1 MSIDEEGTS
10 DTIRN
15 RLRKLDRK
23 MGEAERYWEE
33 LHKAL
38 SDPNYQ
44 PRPQP
49 VTPRR
54 QPSERHKSPR
64 AKGKRSAE
72 AEERRRRSDP
82 LGFSRRRSGSS
93 RSLSQDEGVE
103 PPVRRGQGSISSDA
117 DRTNGSLDGSSPASS
132 AVSPQENGV
141 IRKET
146 ASLAHARPAEAVPVY
161 ENQYVGAGTRP
172 KRSLLDVDLA
182 SPLCH
187 PADDTPQQLQQ
198 VGAGDSVFV
207 NQLCTLRQCSRRVG
221 FVGRAWIIISS
232 CPCETVSLPA
242 SPQWSPGAVQKPPCF
257 DESPREVEKA

>member
-49 VTPRR
+49 ITPRL

-82 LGFSRRRSGSS
+82 LGFSRRRTGSS
-93 RSLSQDEGVE
+93 RSLNQDEGIE
-103 PPVRRGQGSISSDA
+103 PPVRRGQGSVSSDA

-146 ASLAHARPAEAVPVY
+146 ASLAHARPAETVPVY
-161 ENQYVGAGTRP
+161 ENQYVGAGSRP

-182 SPLCH
+182 SPLCD
-187 PADDTPQQLQQ
+187 PAGDTPQQLQQ
-198 VGAGDSVFV
+198 VGAGASVFV
-207 NQLCTLRQCSRRVG
+207 
-221 FVGRAWIIISS
+221 
-232 CPCETVSLPA
+232 SL
-242 SPQWSPGAVQKPPCF
+242 AVLYFAPVFQKSWFCWKSVDHHQF
-257 DESPREVEKA
+257 LSL